1 MKNTIKKSCIV
12 IAACLM
18 IVFGFASLAEEA
30 GSAPSDDVNIEFEY
44 VEDAIPEEIEIEV
57 ADVDEIGEE
66 AEEQEFDS
74 EEDTFREDEET
85 LSAAEDAFWEDEESF
100 SAIDAAAYVIDEIED
115 VDKVDG
121 EETIVA
127 DSPAMGQVEGN
138 SISGA
143 IIMDIADQTYDGYP
157 KAPSINVMVGNKTL
171 VHGTDY
177 TVEYTNNINA
187 GQAAVTVKGVGNYT
201 GTATKNFNIVAA
213 QAGTATV
220 TVPDQNLVYNGN
232 NQEPGVTVTLNG
244 KTLIAGTDYD
254 VAYANNK
261 NAGTATATVTFK
273 GNYSGTTY
281 QTFTIKKKTVTV
293 SYNGSLDKVYDKT
306 RNLRNVP
313 ESSFKFSGVV
323 SGEEIQVLGIEGH
336 YDSADVGTYSNI
348 GLTVKIVYTDKDKT
362 TPAVNLNYELSP
374 NTCTA
379 SGKITPKTLTLKPGV
394 PKSSRDS
401 TLVPQTK
408 VYGTIDPPMRAKI
421 SGSMS
426 GDYSSDI
433 IGGKLEREPGENV
446 GKYKIHIGTVKG
458 KGNYAE
464 EVVLEEGYFEIIPK
478 DISDADMDMAALHYQ
493 SYTGSPIEPPI
504 TLKYTKNV
512 GGKSET
518 ETLVKGKDYDVTCVN
533 NVEPGIATVT
543 VTGKGNYT
551 GTRTATFFIQKDS
564 TTVIYVYVTNPTP
577 APAAPAGPSIPA
589 VKKAGKTTITSAP
602 GAVYQLDLGG
612 ASGKGF
618 KSSKKKVAVVD
629 GNGNVTIRG
638 AGKTKITFKVGKKK
652 RTLTLT
658 VKDPT
663 IPASVAL
670 NPVNTAVKVGES
682 VALTPVIP
690 DGTASGFK
698 WKSSNKKVARVS
710 NGVVTFRKP
719 GKVTITCTCVRGK
732 KKAKVTFRVSK

>member
-1 MKNTIKKSCIV
+1 MKRMVWNKCFTIMAICLLLV
-12 IAACLM
+12 FCAA
-18 IVFGFASLAEEA
+18 ALAEE
-30 GSAPSDDVNIEFEY
+30 
-44 VEDAIPEEIEIEV
+44 DAITVTDEAYIEV

-66 AEEQEFDS
+66 AGEQEFESAEDAFS
-74 EEDTFREDEET
+74 EDEETLSATEDTFSEDEET

-127 DSPAMGQVEGN
+127 DSPAMGQVTGASIANATVTLEPDTFTYCGSACEPAVTVTVGN
-138 SISGA
+138 S
-143 IIMDIADQTYDGYP
+143 
-157 KAPSINVMVGNKTL
+157 TL
-171 VHGTDY
+171 SEGIDY
-177 TVEYTNNINA
+177 TVAYTSNI
-187 GQAAVTVKGVGNYT
+187 
-201 GTATKNFNIVAA
+201 
-213 QAGTATV
+213 
-220 TVPDQNLVYNGN
+220 
-232 NQEPGVTVTLNG
+232 
-244 KTLIAGTDYD
+244 
-254 VAYANNK
+254 
-261 NAGTATATVTFK
+261 NAGTATATITGK
-273 GNYSGTTY
+273 GNYAGTTY
-281 QTFTIKKKTVTV
+281 QTFTIKKKPITV

-306 RNLRNVP
+306 RNLRNVSV
-313 ESSFKFSGVV
+313 SSFKFSGVV

-336 YDSADVGTYSNI
+336 YDSTDVGTYSNI

-394 PKSSRDS
+394 PRSSTDT

-421 SGSMS
+421 SGYMS

-433 IGGKLEREPGENV
+433 IGGKLTRESGENV
-446 GKYKIHIGTVKG
+446 GKYRILIGTVKG

-464 EVVLEEGYFEIIPK
+464 EVNLEEGYFEIIPK

-512 GGKSET
+512 GGRTET

-533 NVEPGIATVT
+533 NVEPGIATMT
-543 VTGKGNYT
+543 ITGKGNYT

-564 TTVIYVYVTNPTP
+564 TTVIYVYVTNPSP

-589 VKKAGKTTITSAP
+589 VKKAGSTTITAAP
-602 GAVYQLDLGG
+602 GAVYALNLGG
-612 ASGKGF
+612 ATGKAF

-690 DGTASGFK
+690 DGTSSGFK

-710 NGVVTFRKP
+710 NGVVTFKKP
-719 GKVTITCTCVRGK
+719 GKATITCTCVRGK
-732 KKAKVTFRVSK
+732 KKAKVTFKVSK